1 RVQRGRSAKGG
12 ASGPSPGFADNT
24 AGVAPA
30 PGRPMK
36 KSIGDNMF
44 QKDWSYEQGLA
55 LVKKAGFEGIELW
68 LGHHPRFQV
77 ETKDAAVHQLRPKID
92 DAGPRGPLVAS
103 NVANSLDWARPLS
116 SRDPRVREKAMQ
128 HINRQI
134 ETAQI
139 LGADAIL
146 IVAGIVTEDTPYQEV
161 YPRTVEALQK
171 LSPVAERARVKIGCE
186 NCCSEQRFLMS
197 P

>member
-44 QKDWSYEQGLA
+44 QKDWSFEQGLA

-68 LGHHPRFQV
+68 LGHDPRFQV
-77 ETKDAAVHQLRPKID
+77 ETSDAAVGEVRRQIRETGL
-92 DAGPRGPLVAS
+92 LVSLAF
-103 NVANSLDWARPLS
+103 NSLAWALPPSSPNTRLS
-116 SRDPRVREKAMQ
+116 GD
-128 HINRQI
+128 
-134 ETAQI
+134 
-139 LGADAIL
+139 
-146 IVAGIVTEDTPYQEV
+146 
-161 YPRTVEALQK
+161 
-171 LSPVAERARVKIGCE
+171 
-186 NCCSEQRFLMS
+186 
-197 P
+197 